1 MPQIKFALLVF
12 DSNLKSQVFHNSNIR
27 FDQFVEISRDSFLL
41 DKESSILLAQYI
53 YSSDEQSQR
62 KLKYQINSELIV
74 QKLTEL
80 VPNLAKIEDSSL
92 QTILMQIFSG
102 LKSEEVKSV
111 VLKVENNLKSYYILP
126 FEFIQLIQEL
136 PLKGKDFLISKK
148 SILQVFSSIG
158 AKIKFDSLIALL
170 LRKSQSLLKI
180 KSNVIRKEMLDLAK
194 SLIKLKF
201 RSKTLSYHK
210 RI

>member
-1 MPQIKFALLVF
+1 MCLPQIKFALLVF

-41 DKESSILLAQYI
+41 DKESSILLTQYI

-111 VLKVENNLKSYYILP
+111 ILKVESNLKSDYILP

-136 PLKGKDFLISKK
+136 PLKGKD
-148 SILQVFSSIG
+148 
-158 AKIKFDSLIALL
+158 
-170 LRKSQSLLKI
+170 
-180 KSNVIRKEMLDLAK
+180 
-194 SLIKLKF
+194 
-201 RSKTLSYHK
+201 
-210 RI
+210 